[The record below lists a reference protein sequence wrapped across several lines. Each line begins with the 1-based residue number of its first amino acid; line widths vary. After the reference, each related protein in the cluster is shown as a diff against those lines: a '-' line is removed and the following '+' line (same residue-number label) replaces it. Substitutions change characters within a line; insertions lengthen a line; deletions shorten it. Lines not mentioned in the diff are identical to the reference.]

1 MSCNLTAG
9 YALGCRDAVGGIKEI
24 RLAVFNTTGSVNTNG
39 SGTVTGFTGYASGT
53 AGSNP
58 FYKYDLTKA
67 TSQFT
72 ETINASTENGSLF
85 FQQDLTLI
93 INRLQVQVRNEM
105 FVLAQNRLIAIVRD
119 RMDQFWVL
127 GADTGLEVTA
137 GTSQTGTANGDRS
150 GYEITFTSMESFP
163 MYGISLANANT
174 VTSATQNTGV

>member
-1 MSCNLTAG
+1 MSCNLTTG

-24 RLAVFNTTGSVNTNG
+24 RLAVYNTSGSFDTNG

-85 FQQDLTLI
+85 YQQDLTLVV
-93 INRLQVQVRNEM
+93 NRLQVQIRNEM
-105 FVLAQNRLIAIVRD
+105 FVLAQNRLVAIVRD
-119 RMDQFWVL
+119 RMDNYWIL
-127 GADTGLEVTA
+127 GSDTGLEVTA
-137 GTSQTGTANGDRS
+137 GTGQTGTANYDRS
-150 GYEITFTSMESFP
+150 GYEITLSALESYP
-163 MYGISLANANT
+163 MYAVSAANANL
-174 VTSATQNTGV
+174 VTATAQVTGA